1 MFATDYSQ
9 MSNLFVLQGSTLDPR
24 VGQSG
29 FEIPP
34 ASLGIFDTIS
44 VVFWV
49 PVYDRVIVPVARRLT
64 GQ

>member
-1 MFATDYSQ
+1 MFATVYSQ
-9 MSNLFVLQGSTLDPR
+9 MSNL
-24 VGQSG
+24 

-49 PVYDRVIVPVARRLT
+49 PVYDRVIVRVARRLT